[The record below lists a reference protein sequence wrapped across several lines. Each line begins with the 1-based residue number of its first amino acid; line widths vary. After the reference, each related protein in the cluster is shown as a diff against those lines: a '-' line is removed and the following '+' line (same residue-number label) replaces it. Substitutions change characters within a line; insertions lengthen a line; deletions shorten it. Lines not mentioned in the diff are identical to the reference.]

1 MTEHTHTHNA
11 APTST
16 VIPAS
21 ETAEQMAVACA
32 NFLETLTPESA
43 AEDGIRV

>member
-11 APTST
+11 SPTST

-21 ETAEQMAVACA
+21 ETAERMAVSCA
-32 NFLETLTPESA
+32 NFLDTLDTGA
-43 AEDGIRV
+43 ASEDGIRI